1 MAAFK
6 KSLICHLQEK
16 HVTLSVTCVSPFCR
30 GVSIIIGLTKII
42 LKTNVDFL
50 HYCLHKL
57 ALDLESDAKEFNI
70 SVFSLLEQEDRYI
83 ENKQQG

>member
-16 HVTLSVTCVSPFCR
+16 RVTLSVTCVSCFCR
-30 GVSIIIGLTKII
+30 EVSIIIGLTKII

-50 HYCLHKL
+50 HYFLHKL

-83 ENKQQG
+83 KNKQQG